1 LDRLL
6 ELGHGF
12 GGCLPAEGLAWPAV
26 EGVRNG
32 VEIVSGV
39 SRQIGALREVLA
51 KQSVGVLVGS
61 SLPRALGVTEVDG
74 QPCVDGQLGVL
85 GDL

>member
-1 LDRLL
+1 MASSRASPTRL
-6 ELGHGF
+6 
-12 GGCLPAEGLAWPAV
+12 ARMWPVV

-32 VEIVSGV
+32 VEIASGV
-39 SRQIGALREVLA
+39 SRQIGALREVSA

-74 QPCVDGQLGVL
+74 QPCVYGQLGVL